1 VATNLETLLRR
12 DRLVV
17 LAALGAL
24 TILAWVY
31 ILRLAV
37 TMGVAA
43 DGMNMTGFRLAASA
57 AGMVMRPALE
67 AWSGTEFLFTLVMWI
82 VMMIGM
88 MTPSVAPIVL
98 LYVLVGRHAVKTGTQ
113 FPSTVWFVGGYLL
126 VWAAFSLVATTA
138 QWALDRA
145 ALVTSSLIST
155 NGLLGGIVLIVAG
168 VYQWTS
174 LKHKC
179 LNECQSPL
187 QFIQRN
193 GGFQRAPSGS
203 LRLGIL
209 HGMYC
214 VGCCWTLM
222 ALLFVVGVMNVLWVA
237 LIAILILAEKVIQ
250 TGNLIPRSAG
260 VVFVLIGLL
269 LILRG

>member
-1 VATNLETLLRR
+1 MATNLETLLRR
-12 DRLVV
+12 DRWVV
-17 LAALGAL
+17 LTALCTL
-24 TILAWVY
+24 SILAWAY

-37 TMGVAA
+37 QMDMGR
-43 DGMNMTGFRLAASA
+43 MNMTGFRMAASA
-57 AGMVMRPALE
+57 AGMVMRPAFE
-67 AWSGTEFLFTLVMWI
+67 PWSGPEFLFTLVMWT

-98 LYVLVGRHAVKTGTQ
+98 LYVLVGRQAVKTGKQ
-113 FPSTVWFVGGYLL
+113 FPSTAWFVGGYLL
-126 VWAAFSLVATTA
+126 VWTVFSFVATTA
-138 QWALDRA
+138 QWALERA
-145 ALVTSSLIST
+145 AVLTPSMATASALV
-155 NGLLGGIVLIVAG
+155 GGIVLIVSG

-174 LKHKC
+174 LKDKC
-179 LNECQSPL
+179 LRQCQSPL

-203 LRLGIL
+203 LRLGVL

-214 VGCCWTLM
+214 VGCCWPLM

-260 VVFVLIGLL
+260 VFFVFIGLL